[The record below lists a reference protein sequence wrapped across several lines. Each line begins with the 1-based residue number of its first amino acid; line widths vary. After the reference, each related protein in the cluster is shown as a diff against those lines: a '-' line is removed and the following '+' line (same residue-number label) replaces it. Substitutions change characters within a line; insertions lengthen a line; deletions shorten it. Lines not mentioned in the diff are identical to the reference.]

1 MPAWASSW
9 RSSTITRATGPGTA
23 PTHTRADTSRIAG
36 LAARSAEGAPHSQP
50 VRAASTLFIGT
61 ACSVPSRCTAT
72 RRRAQRRRGE
82 LVEDYGIDR
91 VGSSDF
97 PGLNVAHTFRGTAA
111 VEASDLCVASSRR
124 CRAGGRSARSAAA
137 ADVDGRDGVG
147 GGRASAGV
155 RVVGCV
161 GVGTMAGVALGDL
174 VGGHRRC
181 FARTR
186 GGCPWASSSTT
197 SAASH
202 ARRVHRMLTV
212 AEADVATLS
221 VALWRIRRRCGGGG
235 CCSPPSRRCCWCASP
250 PTRAPVGLSSPC
262 CATAIST
269 GAC

>member
-9 RSSTITRATGPGTA
+9 RSSTTTRATGPGTA

-50 VRAASTLFIGT
+50 VLAASTLFIGT
-61 ACSVPSRCTAT
+61 ACSAPSPCTAT

-97 PGLNVAHTFRGTAA
+97 PGLNVAHTFRGTAP
-111 VEASDLCVASSRR
+111 VEASDLRVASSRR
-124 CRAGGRSARSAAA
+124 CRADGRSARSAAA

-147 GGRASAGV
+147 GDRALAGV

-174 VGGHRRC
+174 VGGHRR
-181 FARTR
+181 FAAHERA

-202 ARRVHRMLTV
+202 ARRGAPH
-212 AEADVATLS
+212 AH
-221 VALWRIRRRCGGGG
+221 RRRSRRGDAVGGLGGGSVVVAVAAVAVLRRAG
-235 CCSPPSRRCCWCASP
+235 AAVGARRRRLGRPS
-250 PTRAPVGLSSPC
+250 G
-262 CATAIST
+262 
-269 GAC
+269 